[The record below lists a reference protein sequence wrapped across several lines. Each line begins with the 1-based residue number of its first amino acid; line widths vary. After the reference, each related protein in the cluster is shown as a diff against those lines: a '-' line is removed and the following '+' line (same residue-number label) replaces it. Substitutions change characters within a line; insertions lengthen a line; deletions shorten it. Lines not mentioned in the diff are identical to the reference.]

1 MAKSGETRAFRSL
14 NSSPDCAVEIW
25 DTTYLPPA
33 QAFGL
38 FRDGVRRS
46 FMPWETEVVNDRT
59 FEARLESVRFDD
71 GLIGR
76 IRSTPTHG
84 IRTKAHIAES
94 EVECV
99 YASLRLF
106 GDAAIKQGDK
116 FVVARPGDLV
126 IFDSVR
132 PTVHSSLGDSNSDA
146 IALLIPRKALAV
158 QTLGS
163 PCLLRKHQI
172 MGPLSSCMDY
182 ITQNL
187 SSLSRDELK
196 GLFDACV
203 DMLPVAAGCYKIS
216 QDSPP
221 EFWSDRSLL
230 RDIFGFV
237 DEHLTSSELTAKSIA
252 TNFGISERYVH
263 KLFSRRG
270 ITCSHYVA
278 RRRLERI
285 RVDLLNPS
293 LRREPIAHVAYRWG
307 FNDLS
312 TFNKAFRKL
321 FGCSPRQLRT

>member
-46 FMPWETEVVNDRT
+46 FMPWQTEVVDDRA

-76 IRSTPTHG
+76 IRSTPTQG

-132 PTVHSSLGDSNSDA
+132 PTVHTSLGE
-146 IALLIPRKALAV
+146 
-158 QTLGS
+158 
-163 PCLLRKHQI
+163 LRLRRYSAADPKK
-172 MGPLSSCMDY
+172 
-182 ITQNL
+182 
-187 SSLSRDELK
+187 R
-196 GLFDACV
+196 
-203 DMLPVAAGCYKIS
+203 AGCP
-216 QDSPP
+216 D
-221 EFWSDRSLL
+221 
-230 RDIFGFV
+230 
-237 DEHLTSSELTAKSIA
+237 
-252 TNFGISERYVH
+252 
-263 KLFSRRG
+263 
-270 ITCSHYVA
+270 
-278 RRRLERI
+278 
-285 RVDLLNPS
+285 
-293 LRREPIAHVAYRWG
+293 
-307 FNDLS
+307 
-312 TFNKAFRKL
+312 
-321 FGCSPRQLRT
+321 PRQSMLASQASNYGASFKLHGLHNTKPIVSVSG